1 MTARLADARAR
12 YRIRVEGRLEPLW
25 TARLG
30 DLTVTVTGEGRTA
43 PVTDLTGWIADQAA
57 LMGVLGQLYAL
68 GVAILTVERLEE
80 DVEGS
85 ER

>member
-1 MTARLADARAR
+1 
-12 YRIRVEGRLEPLW
+12 
-25 TARLG
+25 
-30 DLTVTVTGEGRTA
+30 
-43 PVTDLTGWIADQAA
+43 
-57 LMGVLGQLYAL
+57 MGVLGQLYAL

>member
-1 MTARLADARAR
+1 MKARLADARAR

-30 DLTVTVTGEGRTA
+30 DLTVAVTGESGMV

-57 LMGVLGQLYAL
+57 LMGVFGQLYAL